1 MTRARDIADQQK
13 NLGGAVPPFAAGKNK
28 IINGDFSV
36 WQRGTTFTNPGT
48 TAYTAD
54 RWRVQQDGTGAT
66 RIVSQQTFTPG
77 AAPVAGYESQYFVR
91 YAVSVV
97 GTGNTFQNFEYNQE
111 DVRTFAGQTVTWS
124 FWAKADTSRLVA
136 LLYRTDFGTNGSAPN
151 QYSVGSVTLS
161 TSWTRYSFTYAVPS
175 VAGLTIGTSS
185 YGSWIFR
192 PTAATAQTI
201 DIWGVQ
207 IEAGTAAT
215 PFQTASGTMGGE
227 LALCQRYYQKSYP
240 LEIAPGGFF
249 LGGYSIATI
258 QSDVPNG
265 MYYNYQRLITRMRI
279 APTVVVYSG
288 SGALNR
294 MSTVSAS
301 DLAASSAVPNSISD
315 VGFGIAN
322 NSGGTLT
329 FSSGGY
335 LFYYTASAEL

>member
-1 MTRARDIADQQK
+1 VTRARDVADQQD

-28 IINGDFSV
+28 IINGDFSI

-66 RIVSQQTFTPG
+66 RTVSQQTFTPG
-77 AAPVAGYESQYFVR
+77 TAPVAGYESQYFVR

-111 DVRTFAGQTVTWS
+111 DIRTFAGQTVTWS
-124 FWAKADTSRLVA
+124 FWAKADTSRVVA
-136 LLYRTDFGTNGSAPN
+136 LLYRTDFGTGGSAPN

-215 PFQTASGTMGGE
+215 PFQTASGTMGGD
-227 LALCQRYYQKSYP
+227 LALCQRYCVAYGKNSGDTVQANALSGMGSTTGATEYLVAYYHPVKMRAIPTLTYSGTSNHRGAAG
-240 LEIAPGGFF
+240 LIANTGAALGIGTSSQIANVGF
-249 LGGYSIATI
+249 
-258 QSDVPNG
+258 
-265 MYYNYQRLITRMRI
+265 
-279 APTVVVYSG
+279 TVASGLTANQWAMARQDSSG
-288 SGALNR
+288 SGA
-294 MSTVSAS
+294 V
-301 DLAASSAVPNSISD
+301 
-315 VGFGIAN
+315 
-322 NSGGTLT
+322 
-329 FSSGGY
+329 
-335 LFYYTASAEL
+335 LFEAEL